1 MEYPGKSVK
10 VTALQGSREEE
21 ELLRRPVLI
30 QRELSSREH
39 LIYEDERVI
48 RVGKELNHGAEC
60 CGDVGR
66 SLAGASQ
73 RPPAGRVSG
82 GFFIS
87 CFHFSDVVL

>member
-10 VTALQGSREEE
+10 VTALQGSREE

-48 RVGKELNHGAEC
+48 RVGKELNHGAEWRRRKKPR
-60 CGDVGR
+60 R
-66 SLAGASQ
+66 SVPTTPCWESSTL
-73 RPPAGRVSG
+73 SG